1 MNYMRA
7 QFSKIDIQTDVL
19 EKQAPGTEVEECL
32 ELDTALDNPWKVVL
46 YNDEEHTFDEVIRQL
61 ILALHCDHQKAF
73 SLTLMVHQDGKA
85 MVFEGGFESA
95 LRVQSVLNEIELIT
109 ELKG

>member
-1 MNYMRA
+1 MMNPIYA
-7 QFSKIDIQTDVL
+7 QIPKKETETELL
-19 EKQAPGTEVEECL
+19 EHPGQDEK
-32 ELDTALDNPWKVVL
+32 LDNPWKVVL

-61 ILALHCDHQKAF
+61 ILALHCDHEKAF
-73 SLTLMVHQDGKA
+73 SLTLMVHQEGRA
-85 MVFEGGFESA
+85 MVYEGSFESA